1 MEFVP
6 HVAMNDNLIREKCF
20 IDDVV
25 STMEEACDNILEN
38 TELVQKK
45 INTSQAY
52 VRSLDWKV
60 ISKSFIEHFKNTY

>member
-1 MEFVP
+1 
-6 HVAMNDNLIREKCF
+6 MNDNLIREKCF

-25 STMEEACDNILEN
+25 NTLELASDEVINN
-38 TELVQKK
+38 TQLAQKK

-52 VRSLDWKV
+52 VKSLDWKV